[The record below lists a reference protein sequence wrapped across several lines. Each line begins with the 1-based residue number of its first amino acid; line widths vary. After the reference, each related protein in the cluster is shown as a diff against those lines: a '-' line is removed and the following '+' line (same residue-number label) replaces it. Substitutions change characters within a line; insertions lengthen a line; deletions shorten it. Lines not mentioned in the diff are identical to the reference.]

1 MTTLDEKL
9 EQAIALGRSDEWILA
24 HHPCTPRDITRAENR
39 IDAAHRG
46 DNAAYIGRKTDKLD
60 DSLVTDIMTG
70 RATIAV
76 GAGRHR
82 PAELVEAVRRLAAQG
97 MTDPDIGARI
107 NRCPDAVRRLR
118 KECGIQPGQPKYQG
132 RWAS

>member
-1 MTTLDEKL
+1 MTTVDERI
-9 EQAIALGRSDEWILA
+9 EMAVAYGRSDDWILT
-24 HHPCTPRDITRAENR
+24 HLPCTRRDITRAENR

-46 DNAAYIGRKTDKLD
+46 DNAAYLNRGNDPLD
-60 DSLVTDIMTG
+60 HSLVTDIMTG

-76 GAGRHR
+76 GAGRQR

-97 MTDPDIGARI
+97 MTDPDIGTRI

-118 KECGIQPGQPKYQG
+118 KQCGIQPGQPKYQG